1 MNPLDKYYSTL
12 FSFELST
19 NEKIKYMP
27 IINHLR
33 YSFQDI

>member
-1 MNPLDKYYSTL
+1 MNPPRKYYSAL

-19 NEKIKYMP
+19 NKKIKYMP

-33 YSFQDI
+33 YSFHDI